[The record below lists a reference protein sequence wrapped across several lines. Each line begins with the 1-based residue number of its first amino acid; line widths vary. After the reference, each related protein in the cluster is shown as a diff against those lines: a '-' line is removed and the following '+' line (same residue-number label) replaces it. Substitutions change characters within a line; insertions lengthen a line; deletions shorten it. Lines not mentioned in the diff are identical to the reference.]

1 MKIATEWGIK
11 EKVVAVVTDNGANV
25 VRAVKDAASQ
35 VGTGWTHVSCFAHT
49 LNLIVGGCY

>member
-35 VGTGWTHVSCFAHT
+35 VGTGWTYVSSFTHT
-49 LNLIVGGCY
+49 LNLM

>member
-25 VRAVKDAASQ
+25 ARAVKDAASQ
-35 VGTGWTHVSCFAHT
+35 VGTGWAHVSCSVHT
-49 LNLIVGGCY
+49 LNLMWGCY

>member
-25 VRAVKDAASQ
+25 VRAVKDAASK

-49 LNLIVGGCY
+49 LNLIMGGCY